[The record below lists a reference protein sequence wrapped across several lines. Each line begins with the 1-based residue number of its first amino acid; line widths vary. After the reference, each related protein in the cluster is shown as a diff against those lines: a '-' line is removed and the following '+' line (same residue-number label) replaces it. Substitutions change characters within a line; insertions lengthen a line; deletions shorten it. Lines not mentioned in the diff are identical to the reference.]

1 MSKRSGRIDETPNGK
16 LFLVRKVESVFVWVG
31 GGGAGAGAGWRGE
44 EQNVDF
50 V

>member
-1 MSKRSGRIDETPNGK
+1 MSKRSGRIDETVNGK

-31 GGGAGAGAGWRGE
+31 GGGAGWRGE
-44 EQNVDF
+44 EQNVGF